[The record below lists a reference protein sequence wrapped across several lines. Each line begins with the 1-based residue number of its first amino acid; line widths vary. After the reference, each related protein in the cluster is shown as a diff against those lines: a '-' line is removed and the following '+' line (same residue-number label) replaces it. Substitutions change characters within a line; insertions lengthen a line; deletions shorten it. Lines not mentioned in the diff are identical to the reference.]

1 MLSLKE
7 KNIRSTPFREV
18 VLNIFD
24 DANYA
29 LSLQNIEDKLGE
41 HDRITL
47 YRTLKTFKEKGV
59 IHEIALPDE
68 PIKYALCEHS
78 CNDEHHEHNHIHFK
92 CNDCGEVF
100 CKDIKELP
108 QIKIPNF
115 KITELEISAK
125 GICENCKN

>member
-18 VLNIFD
+18 VLTIFD
-24 DANYA
+24 DADYA

-78 CNDEHHEHNHIHFK
+78 CNDNHHEHNHIHFK
-92 CNDCGEVF
+92 CNECREVF

-115 KITELEISAK
+115 NITELEISAK
-125 GICENCKN
+125 GVCENCSN